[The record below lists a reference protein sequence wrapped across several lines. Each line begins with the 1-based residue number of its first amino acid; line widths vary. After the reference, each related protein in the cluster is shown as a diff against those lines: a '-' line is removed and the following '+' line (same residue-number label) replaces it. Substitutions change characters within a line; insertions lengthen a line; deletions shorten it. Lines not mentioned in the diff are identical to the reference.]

1 MNNTSLV
8 LWHHSDYLK
17 NEMKEAR
24 ATDYR
29 RHRPLRCIQ
38 NCLDR
43 LLASLMG
50 AEHLFS
56 VHTISLISRINSTP
70 VWLQWLLSHK
80 FLVPPIRLLSNV
92 LLSHQWAGKCIP
104 RRQNKINLAPFSN
117 SLFKTH
123 CVMNV
128 TRMISLAAS
137 FFERNA
143 ARIRNCSIEWWPH
156 QIGASRTQP
165 LTIAKLFK
173 SYRSATSKRLLQSVY
188 CIWSTLVDSIA
199 GFECVA

>member
-43 LLASLMG
+43 LLANLMG
-50 AEHLFS
+50 AEHLSS
-56 VHTISLISRINSTP
+56 VHTTSLISRINSTP
-70 VWLQWLLSHK
+70 VWPQWLLSHK

-92 LLSHQWAGKCIP
+92 LLSRLWAGKCIP
-104 RRQNKINLAPFSN
+104 RRQNKINLDRLPFSN
-117 SLFKTH
+117 SPFQNSP
-123 CVMNV
+123 CNECY
-128 TRMISLAAS
+128 SDDFAC
-137 FFERNA
+137 
-143 ARIRNCSIEWWPH
+143 RI
-156 QIGASRTQP
+156 
-165 LTIAKLFK
+165 
-173 SYRSATSKRLLQSVY
+173 LL
-188 CIWSTLVDSIA
+188 WT
-199 GFECVA
+199 